1 MVRIA
6 RQGRPFRDCPAFL
19 RRRPAVRLTDGA
31 AQGAEAAGLA
41 AGHSPLAPARDLVS
55 LEPETDRDPDCM
67 TPRYAQRMDKVQPSA
82 IGELLALGADPS
94 IISFGGGYPDATL
107 FPAEQLDAVFHEI
120 IREAGGAAMQYAP
133 SNGLPHLRDQIAGL
147 MTADGMACTGDDVL
161 ILQGSQQGLDFAARM
176 LIDPGDVIVTEDP
189 TFLGALI
196 AFEPSQPD
204 YAVVPVDTDGMQT
217 EALREIL
224 AANPRA
230 RMIYTIPDFQ
240 NPTGVT
246 LSLARRKELI
256 ALANRHDLIVLEDT
270 PYRQI
275 RFEGRHLPTLKSLDT
290 EGRVIHLGSF
300 SKVLVPGLRIGWAVA
315 APELLARMGLLKVA
329 ADTQTSTLNMAAA
342 SLFLDRYDLAAHIAT
357 LREAYA
363 RKKEVMLDAI
373 RQYFPQDITAT
384 DPDGGLFTWLT
395 FDEGFDATAFMRE
408 VALPQARVAYVPGA
422 TFFPLTPRANHAR
435 LNFSAQ
441 SLDNIRTGISA
452 LGKALHANPS
462 L

>member
-1 MVRIA
+1 MI
-6 RQGRPFRDCPAFL
+6 
-19 RRRPAVRLTDGA
+19 
-31 AQGAEAAGLA
+31 
-41 AGHSPLAPARDLVS
+41 
-55 LEPETDRDPDCM
+55 
-67 TPRYAQRMDKVQPSA
+67 PRYAQRMAEVRPSA

-107 FPAEQLDAVFHEI
+107 FPAEQLAVIFDEV
-120 IREAGGAAMQYAP
+120 IRAPGGASMQYAP

-147 MTADGMACTGDDVL
+147 MTADGTPCTGEDVL

-196 AFEPSQPD
+196 AFAPSQPG
-204 YAVVPVDTDGMQT
+204 YAVVPVDADGMQT
-217 EALREIL
+217 GQLETIL
-224 AANPRA
+224 KANPKV
-230 RMIYTIPDFQ
+230 RMIYTVPEFQ

-246 LSLARRKELI
+246 LSLDRRRQLI
-256 ALANRHDLIVLEDT
+256 ALANAYDLVVLEDT

-275 RFEGRHLPTLKSLDT
+275 RFSGESLPTLKSLDT

-315 APELLARMGLLKVA
+315 SPDLLARMGLLKVA

-342 SLFLDRYDLAAHIAT
+342 SLFLDRHDLAAHVAT
-357 LREAYA
+357 LRSAYA
-363 RKKEVMLDAI
+363 GKKEAMLDAI
-373 RQYFPQDITAT
+373 RRHLPQEIAAT
-384 DPDGGLFTWLT
+384 DPEGGLFTWLT
-395 FDEGFDATAFMRE
+395 FPEGFDATAFMRD

-422 TFFPLTPRANHAR
+422 TFFPLTPRPNHAR

-441 SLDNIRTGISA
+441 SEANIEAGIAA
-452 LGKALHANPS
+452 LGKAHHAHAFP
-462 L
+462 

>member
-1 MVRIA
+1 
-6 RQGRPFRDCPAFL
+6 
-19 RRRPAVRLTDGA
+19 
-31 AQGAEAAGLA
+31 
-41 AGHSPLAPARDLVS
+41 
-55 LEPETDRDPDCM
+55 M
-67 TPRYAQRMDKVQPSA
+67 TPRYARRMAKVQPSA

-107 FPAEQLDAVFHEI
+107 FPAEQLDAVFHQI
-120 IREAGGAAMQYAP
+120 IREAGGGAMQYAP

-147 MTADGMACTGDDVL
+147 MNADGVPCTAEDVL
-161 ILQGSQQGLDFAARM
+161 VLQGSQQGLDFAARM

-204 YAVVPVDTDGMQT
+204 YAVVPVDSEGMQT
-217 EALREIL
+217 EALGQVL

-230 RMIYTIPDFQ
+230 RMIYTVPDFQ

-246 LSLARRKELI
+246 LSLARRRQLI

-270 PYRQI
+270 PYRHI
-275 RFEGRHLPTLKSLDT
+275 RFQGSSLPTLKSLDT

-315 APELLARMGLLKVA
+315 APDLLARMGLLKVA

-342 SLFLDRYDLAAHIAT
+342 SLFLDRYDLAAHVSV
-357 LREAYA
+357 LRKAYA
-363 RKKEVMLDAI
+363 AKKAAMLDAI
-373 RQYFPQDITAT
+373 RQHFPQEIIAT
-384 DPDGGLFTWLT
+384 DPEGGLFTWLT
-395 FDEGFDATAFMRE
+395 FPEGFDATAFMRD

-435 LNFSAQ
+435 LNFSAP
-441 SLDNIRTGISA
+441 SLDNIQAGIAA
-452 LGKALHANPS
+452 LGQALHS
-462 L
+462 TLSS